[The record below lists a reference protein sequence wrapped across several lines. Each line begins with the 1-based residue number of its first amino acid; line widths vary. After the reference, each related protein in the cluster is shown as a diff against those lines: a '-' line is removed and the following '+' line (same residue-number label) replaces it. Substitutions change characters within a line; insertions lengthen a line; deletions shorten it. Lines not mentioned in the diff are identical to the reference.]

1 MAGKLV
7 HFEMPAKDGNRARR
21 FYGSLL
27 GWKFKDAGMPGL
39 DYFMTEGIE
48 PVAAVF
54 TRPDQKGPVIYFDVD
69 DIDAAIGKAR
79 QLGGKAEKKA
89 PVPGQ
94 GWFAACTDTE
104 GNSFSLWQADNAAP
118 MPQPQGAAATART

>member
-7 HFEMPAKDGNRARR
+7 HLEIPAKDGDRARK

-27 GWKFKDAGMPGL
+27 GWKFKDAGMPGM

-54 TRPDQKGPVIYFDVD
+54 TSPDQKGPVIYFDVD
-69 DIDAAIGKAR
+69 DIDAASRKAR
-79 QLGGKAEKKA
+79 QLGGKAGEKA
-89 PVPGQ
+89 PVPGE

-104 GNSFSLWQADNAAP
+104 GNSFSLWQADKAAP
-118 MPQPQGAAATART
+118 MPQQPGTAATART

>member
-1 MAGKLV
+1 
-7 HFEMPAKDGNRARR
+7 
-21 FYGSLL
+21 
-27 GWKFKDAGMPGL
+27 MPGM
-39 DYFMTEGIE
+39 DYFMTEGID

-54 TRPDQKGPVIYFDVD
+54 TSPDQKGPVIYFDVD

-79 QLGGKAEKKA
+79 QLGGRAEEKA

-104 GNSFSLWQADNAAP
+104 GNSFSLWQADKEAP
-118 MPQPQGAAATART
+118 MQEQQQSTAATARA

>member
-7 HFEMPAKDGNRARR
+7 HFELPAKDGARART

-27 GWKFKDAGMPGL
+27 GWKFKDGGMPGM

-54 TRPDQKGPVIYFDVD
+54 TDPQGKGPVIYFDVD
-69 DIDAAIGKAR
+69 NIDASIANAR
-79 QLGGKAEKKA
+79 KLGGKAEEKM

-104 GNSFSLWQADNAAP
+104 GNNFSLWQADTAAP
-118 MPQPQGAAATART
+118 MPKQ